1 MLKNPKH
8 AANSLMDWYHVH
20 KRDLPFRGIDNPYF
34 TWVSEIMLQQTQ
46 VDTAV
51 PYFTRFIKRF
61 DTVCELANASEDEV
75 LKYWEGLGYY
85 RRAKHLHESAK
96 RICFEMDG
104 VFPRDLKTIESLKGV
119 GRYIARAI
127 HSIAFNQPSAAVD
140 GNVLRVI
147 SRLTGYDQDLMKP
160 ANARVVEGVAQSM
173 IEHATPRDF
182 TQALMELGATVCQKS
197 PKCEACPMQSMCVAY
212 QTNTQGELPVML
224 KNTKK
229 TEKTYHVFVTTHEN
243 KVFLVK
249 RPDKG
254 LLANLYTF
262 PQYEGDLKS
271 ALNAFESE
279 FKLNV
284 MAHDEA
290 LKLDHIFS
298 HQVWHLVVHRV
309 ELKDNSALSFVS
321 LTDFPYAIAKAHLKI
336 IDQLKVI

>member
-1 MLKNPKH
+1 MLKDPKK
-8 AANSLMDWYHVH
+8 AANQLMDWYHVH
-20 KRDLPFRGIDNPYF
+20 KRDLPFRGIENPYF

-51 PYFTRFIKRF
+51 PYFNRFIKRF
-61 DTVCELANASEDEV
+61 DTVCALAKASQDEV

-85 RRAKHLHESAK
+85 RRAKHLHESAQ

-104 VFPRDLKTIESLKGV
+104 GFPSDLKTIESLKGV

-147 SRLTGYDQDLMKP
+147 TRLTGYDEDVMKP

-197 PKCEACPMQSMCVAY
+197 PQCEICPMQSMCVAY
-212 QTNTQGELPVML
+212 QTGTQAELPVIV

-229 TEKTYHVFVTTHEN
+229 TKKTYHVFVTTHEEN
-243 KVFLVK
+243 VFLVK
-249 RPDKG
+249 RPDNG

-262 PQYEGDLKS
+262 PQYEGSLKG
-271 ALNAFESE
+271 ALKAFESE
-279 FKLNV
+279 FNIQMTTHEDLF
-284 MAHDEA
+284 E
-290 LKLDHIFS
+290 LDHIFS
-298 HQVWHLVVHRV
+298 HQVWHLHVHRV
-309 ELKDNSALSFVS
+309 ELLDNSPLSFVS